1 LKPASISKFWGAS
14 LVARVNSGNGDAI
27 ALVVKAYSVDAVG
40 RKLISG
46 ARKGVTRTVLT
57 GFLPTWNT
65 AQRSRNEFLNKCA
78 WLAAPVL
85 KE

>member
-1 LKPASISKFWGAS
+1 MKPASISKFWGAS

-57 GFLPTWNT
+57 WFF
-65 AQRSRNEFLNKCA
+65 AC
-78 WLAAPVL
+78 L
-85 KE
+85 KHHLEKQE